1 MVRFLTS
8 GGRSRFWQVTA
19 LLWTCAC
26 FSLFVHTIL
35 LRNAPPH
42 EFGNAEEMEELLM
55 MVLSFPAGL
64 LAVLP
69 FRGVGPGYPENDP
82 RSILICWFI
91 FFLVG
96 FVQWFVL
103 VPLTVCWVRRR
114 FGTHD
119 MGVSKSKAS

>member
-1 MVRFLTS
+1 MLQILIP
-8 GGRSRFWQVTA
+8 GGRSRFWRVFA

-26 FSLFVHTIL
+26 VSLLVHTIL
-35 LRNAPPH
+35 LRNGPPH
-42 EFGNAEEMEELLM
+42 QFGDAEEMEELLM

-69 FRGVGPGYPENDP
+69 FRGIALGYQENDP
-82 RSILICWFI
+82 RSIIIGWLI

-96 FVQWFVL
+96 YAQWFVFF
-103 VPLTVCWVRRR
+103 PLAVRWVRRR

-119 MGVSKSKAS
+119 PGVSRPRAL